1 MQDGL
6 RREIE
11 LENRQLGWLALVKLS
26 SMVGVELIHCEGQAL
41 KILQDDL
48 LLSSTLGEF
57 VASSYRDSI
66 AEESI
71 SPRWILATIQL
82 ESLLEG
88 QQLDAELSWGDIKV
102 CLLLYSNRWVCER
115 VWIYAN
121 HVRNPISEFGFL
133 LWNYTPSNPWAGYTV
148 RRGMLWMRVSYKI
161 WGSTCVCQRHGELG
175 GG

>member
-1 MQDGL
+1 MLPEFHLLNNYLLHTDSGQDNIAQDGL

-102 CLLLYSNRWVCER
+102 CLLLYSNRLLTAFWEVGSWR
-115 VWIYAN
+115 YFDDDGGQL
-121 HVRNPISEFGFL
+121 FGSHHLFVKAL
-133 LWNYTPSNPWAGYTV
+133 
-148 RRGMLWMRVSYKI
+148 
-161 WGSTCVCQRHGELG
+161 ELIEG
-175 GG
+175 VDVDAWW